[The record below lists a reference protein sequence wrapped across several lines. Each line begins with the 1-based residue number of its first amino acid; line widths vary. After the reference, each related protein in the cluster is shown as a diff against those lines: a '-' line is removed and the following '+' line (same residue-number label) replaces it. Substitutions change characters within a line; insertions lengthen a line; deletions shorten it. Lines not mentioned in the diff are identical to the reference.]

1 MLCDLSRLT
10 RTLHALQH
18 DEYVDQA
25 YLHTFVNEGEKYV
38 DQGLIAQ
45 GSRSAGDAEVGLVPM
60 QGVQEGAEFGAPE
73 RAVWFHDSTHVGEMA
88 GVDYIVEEEVVA
100 EEEEGKWGGGG
111 VLIEEASDDG
121 AHAMLMEVEEE
132 ATQEKGEREEIET
145 VLSVSDIGDVVDDVD
160 FSVLLHAEDGT
171 YEVSEK
177 SAEEIH
183 LNEQE
188 TGVAETGD
196 TEEGLEDT
204 EVVEGALDSN
214 EGSVGLEENGV
225 EDEEGEEEDVLGEEW
240 RLEQFEGSM
249 LEGVASTS
257 VVDTGA
263 EEVMEEQLDM
273 SVHEGDSACVEE
285 KEEKEEEGV
294 VEENTEEDELEVHD
308 EEDADE
314 VGERGAGGVNVEEAE
329 TGVEEEA
336 ETGVEETGAVEK
348 QETEDGMDDSGVVQ
362 EVWEGDESSRLP
374 SRSLSPNDIPAVH
387 ASSIAEL
394 EEEDDMEVKAEEDNI
409 CDEEDN
415 MRQEQHKADGG
426 PISDMIPPVYASSN
440 ADGTHDTCD
449 KSSIADDMCD
459 TFDSHEKSDEPQY
472 AADGVEL
479 DQEEVD
485 VDTEEKGDILGDEE
499 DTVQEEQHITDI
511 VSMEESSH
519 ISALREGAEA
529 LDMAFEQSSVQ
540 EAEGAEDLTK
550 HVASDVDA
558 YVDGVHEAMVP
569 VHFELPTAHD
579 AVQVS
584 IIGSWDQWQ
593 EPVKL
598 SSSRQTAGFAA
609 DVLVPLGM
617 HTFQFIVD
625 GKRIT
630 SDEWDVETDLHGN
643 LHNVVV
649 VRAASGVPSDDSVGE
664 DSDVGMRWRGFA
676 QRYAACSEH
685 FEKEDAEMLERNQ
698 GVGKGYRTDASHEA
712 EEELRVGGT
721 ITQGDNDAVSR
732 CEEQEALQNEDD
744 TFNGSVEA
752 SVYRDVSSAQNERDS
767 VPVQFDE
774 PIVPGTSSQNSAS

>member
-10 RTLHALQH
+10 RTLHAPQH

-25 YLHTFVNEGEKYV
+25 YLHTFVKEGEKYV
-38 DQGLIAQ
+38 DQGLIARR
-45 GSRSAGDAEVGLVPM
+45 SRSAGDAEVGLAPM
-60 QGVQEGAEFGAPE
+60 QRVQEGAEFGAPE
-73 RAVWFHDSTHVGEMA
+73 RAVWFHDLTRVGEMA
-88 GVDYIVEEEVVA
+88 GVDYIEEEEVVA
-100 EEEEGKWGGGG
+100 EEEEGEWGDGGI
-111 VLIEEASDDG
+111 LIEEASDDG
-121 AHAMLMEVEEE
+121 GDAMLMEVEEE

-145 VLSVSDIGDVVDDVD
+145 VLSVSDIGDAVDDVD
-160 FSVLLHAEDGT
+160 SSVLLDAEDGT
-171 YEVSEK
+171 DEESEK

-183 LNEQE
+183 VNEQE
-188 TGVAETGD
+188 TGVAETED

-214 EGSVGLEENGV
+214 EGRVGLEESGV
-225 EDEEGEEEDVLGEEW
+225 EDEEGEEEHGLGEEW
-240 RLEQFEGSM
+240 RLGQCEGSM
-249 LEGVASTS
+249 LEGVVSTS
-257 VVDTGA
+257 LVDTGA
-263 EEVMEEQLDM
+263 EEVMGEQLDM
-273 SVHEGDSACVEE
+273 SVHEGDSACMEE

-294 VEENTEEDELEVHD
+294 VEGNTEEDELEVHD
-308 EEDADE
+308 EEEADE

-329 TGVEEEA
+329 TGVEE
-336 ETGVEETGAVEK
+336 TGAVEK
-348 QETEDGMDDSGVVQ
+348 KETEDGMDDSGVVQ

-374 SRSLSPNDIPAVH
+374 SRSLSPNDMFPAVH

-394 EEEDDMEVKAEEDNI
+394 EEEEDMEVKVEEDNI
-409 CDEEDN
+409 CDEEHN
-415 MRQEQHKADGG
+415 MRRQQHKADGG
-426 PISDMIPPVYASSN
+426 LISDIIPPVYASSN
-440 ADGTHDTCD
+440 AHGTHDTYD

-459 TFDSHEKSDEPQY
+459 TYDSHEKSDVPQY

-485 VDTEEKGDILGDEE
+485 VDTEEKGDIVGDEE

-630 SDEWDVETDLHGN
+630 SDEWDVETDEHGN

-649 VRAASGVPSDDSVGE
+649 VRAASGVPSDDSVGG

-685 FEKEDAEMLERNQ
+685 FEKEDAEIFERNQ

-712 EEELRVGGT
+712 EDGSRVGGA
-721 ITQGDNDAVSR
+721 ITQGENDAVSR
-732 CEEQEALQNEDD
+732 FGEQEALQNEDD
-744 TFNGSVEA
+744 TFNGSAEA
-752 SVYRDVSSAQNERDS
+752 SVYRDASSAQNERDS
-767 VPVQFDE
+767 EPVQFGG
-774 PIVPGTSSQNSAS
+774 PIVPGTSSYNSAS